1 MELNKKPNSMLRPKI
16 GKVVVNMSV
25 GQSGES
31 LQRAM
36 TVLQQLT
43 NQKPCTRKAKKT
55 IRDFGIRKGEPISC
69 ICTLRGDKAA
79 NFLNM
84 ALENNISS
92 SQFDNNGNFSFGIKE
107 HISLPGVRYDPN
119 LGIFG
124 MDVSVVIEKP
134 GYRVKRRQRATS
146 KIGRKQR
153 ITVRESMT
161 FIEDTFGIE
170 IKETN

>member
-1 MELNKKPNSMLRPKI
+1 
-16 GKVVVNMSV
+16 
-25 GQSGES
+25 
-31 LQRAM
+31 M

-43 NQKPCTRKAKKT
+43 NQRPCTRKAKRT

-69 ICTLRGDKAA
+69 VCTLRGDRAT

-84 ALENNISS
+84 ALEDNISS
-92 SQFDNNGNFSFGIKE
+92 SQFDSNGNFSFGVSE

-146 KIGRKQR
+146 KIGRRQR
-153 ITVRESMT
+153 ITVSESMT

-170 IKETN
+170 IKEAK